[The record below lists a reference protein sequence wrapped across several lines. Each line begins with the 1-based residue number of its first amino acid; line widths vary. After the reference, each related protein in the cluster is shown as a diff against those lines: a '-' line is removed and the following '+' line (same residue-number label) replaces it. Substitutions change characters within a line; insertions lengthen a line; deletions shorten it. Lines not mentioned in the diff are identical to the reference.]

1 MAVCKV
7 RPLAE
12 ALTDA
17 TVYVLYACIL
27 RTFFHVYIICM
38 HYDRITDAKKRRP
51 KITCVFKHGWKPS
64 QKTRLDVLIIFHVE

>member
-38 HYDRITDAKKRRP
+38 HYDRITDAKETRQNITCFFLRMAGNHHKRRALM
-51 KITCVFKHGWKPS
+51 
-64 QKTRLDVLIIFHVE
+64 R

>member
-1 MAVCKV
+1 MV

-17 TVYVLYACIL
+17 TVYILYECIL

-38 HYDRITDAKKRRP
+38 HYNRITDAKETRQNITCFLRTAGNHHKRR
-51 KITCVFKHGWKPS
+51 TLM
-64 QKTRLDVLIIFHVE
+64 R

>member
-27 RTFFHVYIICM
+27 RTFFHVYIICI
-38 HYDRITDAKKRRP
+38 HYDRITAPTPR
-51 KITCVFKHGWKPS
+51 HGLLKVTVGSGAPS
-64 QKTRLDVLIIFHVE
+64 TGFGR